1 MQNRIAVIGLGRFGT
16 SVARRLAE
24 KGAEVIAIDISE
36 DKVEGIK
43 DDVAHAISMDATDI
57 KTLKSQHIH
66 EVDAAVVSIGRNF
79 ESSVL
84 CTVNLFELNIK
95 RVIARAMT
103 DTQKIIL
110 EKIGVKDVVSPEI
123 EKGITLADKLLNPGI
138 LTYLP
143 LPDEYEIVEV
153 TTPTKIQDRSI
164 EELNLRKR
172 YNLNLITIMRG
183 TKEIK
188 KSNGAES
195 IKQHILGIPGP
206 ETILQEHDVLV
217 LMGKEKDVKR
227 FIDINQ

>member
-1 MQNRIAVIGLGRFGT
+1 MQRRIAVIGLGRFGS
-16 SVARRLAE
+16 SVARRLAK

-43 DDVAHAISMDATDI
+43 DDVAHAIAMDATDI
-57 KTLKSQHIH
+57 KTLKSQHLN
-66 EVDAAVVSIGRNF
+66 EVDVAVVSIGRNF
-79 ESSVL
+79 ESSML
-84 CTVNLFELNIK
+84 CTVNLFELKVN

-103 DTQKIIL
+103 DTQKTIL
-110 EKIGVKDVVSPEI
+110 EKIGVKEVISPEI

-153 TTPTKIQDRSI
+153 NTPTKVQERSL

-183 TKEIK
+183 TKEINK
-188 KSNGAES
+188 DNGKEC
-195 IKQHILGIPGP
+195 ITQHILGIPSP
-206 ETILQEHDVLV
+206 ETVLHEHDVLV
-217 LMGKEKDVKR
+217 MMGKEKDIKR